1 MVVKPLVTILLLVS
15 AAGLYAKDKH
25 PKKQSGA
32 SPDSQDTITVVAHIP
47 LTGGVVTRFIST
59 RHYDRSYVYAEHESG
74 KSLTLIDVTNANRPE
89 VLGEMAYPGSST
101 SASLLAATGNVAL
114 VSDSPALET
123 KPGTP
128 QTLRIMDFSD
138 PTHPVVAQEFKGITA
153 NSRDTG
159 KNLILLANSDGIW
172 ILQQHF
178 GEDPAVAREYDYK
191 VIYGE
196 SMYRH

>member
-1 MVVKPLVTILLLVS
+1 MVVKPVIAILLLTS

-25 PKKQSGA
+25 SKKQNGA
-32 SPDSQDTITVVAHIP
+32 SPDSQDRITVVAHVP
-47 LTGGVVTRFIST
+47 LSGGAVTRFIST
-59 RHYDRSYVYAEHESG
+59 QHYDRSYVYAEHESG

-114 VSDSPALET
+114 VSDSPAVET
-123 KPGTP
+123 KAAAP

-138 PTHPVVAQEFKGITA
+138 PAHPVVAQEFKGITA
-153 NSRDTG
+153 TSRDTG
-159 KNLILLANSDGIW
+159 KNLILLANADGIW

-178 GEDPAVAREYDYK
+178 GEDPAVDREYDYK
-191 VIYGE
+191 VVYGE